1 MPTRLTLD
9 LVTLIGQMQLVIP
22 YLYLTDFDLVN
33 FTKWDK
39 DRSDTYADI
48 FSNDPYDKS
57 YSKSI

>member
-39 DRSDTYADI
+39 DRKRRITDLHIQTYLTTKL
-48 FSNDPYDKS
+48 FR
-57 YSKSI
+57 